1 MPPLSNLKY
10 SLLLLAF
17 FTPDVNRQVRNGARL
32 PGSSS
37 LNNKRLLAIVDE
49 ITILNME
56 LLKREADL

>member
-1 MPPLSNLKY
+1 M
-10 SLLLLAF
+10 LAF